1 MLNCLKYRTLQHETT
16 ALEKFLYGVVFM
28 LTYGI
33 SLLVM
38 VTSTQ
43 ILKYLIKRT
52 RPDALSHTKRIG
64 NLRKAEEG
72 TYSMPSG
79 DSAAASLFCFLF
91 ATVVGLPALYV
102 ILPLVMCGRVYY

>member
-1 MLNCLKYRTLQHETT
+1 
-16 ALEKFLYGVVFM
+16 M

-43 ILKYLIKRT
+43 ILKYLIKRA
-52 RPDALSHTKRIG
+52 RPVALSHTKRIG

-79 DSAAASLFCFLF
+79 DSAAASLFCFLC